1 MNSNSGL
8 QKVRM
13 ILFGFLMLFILNP
26 ISVSANGVSDA
37 IQKVV
42 NVYPNSCSYFTSDG
56 KSDSNSSDS
65 RCSLVNI
72 PSRGGLPSGKT
83 VKDAKGGN
91 AWSCHGFAEYVW
103 YVVFGHCTNTQA
115 KKISASELKVGDFI
129 RFTGHS
135 AIYLGENAN
144 YYYVYDSNWASPAD
158 NKVRYNHTISKSRGI
173 EYCYRA
179 TNYDSV
185 ANDSSTPAG
194 NSPFGHLDFV
204 RTEMGKIIVR
214 GWAADMDVPNE
225 PIDVHIY
232 AICDGVREGIEVY

>member
-1 MNSNSGL
+1 
-8 QKVRM
+8 
-13 ILFGFLMLFILNP
+13 ML
-26 ISVSANGVSDA
+26 
-37 IQKVV
+37 
-42 NVYPNSCSYFTSDG
+42 
-56 KSDSNSSDS
+56 
-65 RCSLVNI
+65 
-72 PSRGGLPSGKT
+72 KT

-194 NSPFGHLDFV
+194 NSPFGHL
-204 RTEMGKIIVR
+204 
-214 GWAADMDVPNE
+214 
-225 PIDVHIY
+225 
-232 AICDGVREGIEVY
+232 

>member
-1 MNSNSGL
+1 MNSNNGL
-8 QKVRM
+8 QKVSM
-13 ILFGFLMLFILNP
+13 IVFGFLILFILNP

-56 KSDSNSSDS
+56 KKDSNSSDS
-65 RCSLVNI
+65 RCSLANI

-83 VKDAKGGN
+83 VRDAKGGD
-91 AWSCHGFAEYVW
+91 AWSCHGYVW

-115 KKISASELKVGDFI
+115 QNISASELKIGDFI
-129 RFTGHS
+129 RFKGHS

-158 NKVRYNHTISKSRGI
+158 NKVRYNHTINKSREI

-179 TNYDSV
+179 TNYDSIANVDPSYKDFSISKNEYKLKEKIEFFITPINTTGIGISIDKEGVGRVV
-185 ANDSSTPAG
+185 AED
-194 NSPFGHLDFV
+194 
-204 RTEMGKIIVR
+204 
-214 GWAADMDVPNE
+214 
-225 PIDVHIY
+225 
-232 AICDGVREGIEVY
+232 